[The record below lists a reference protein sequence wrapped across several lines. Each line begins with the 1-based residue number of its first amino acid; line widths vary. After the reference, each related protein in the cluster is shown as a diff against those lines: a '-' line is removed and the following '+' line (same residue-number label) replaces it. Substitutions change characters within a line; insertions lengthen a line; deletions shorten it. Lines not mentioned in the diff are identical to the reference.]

1 VALIGVCCIGEF
13 SGDNLID
20 KLIETSWGR
29 GEDSQSEPTR
39 QLGVIH
45 IRVLWNVAREVR
57 LDE

>member
-1 VALIGVCCIGEF
+1 MGEF